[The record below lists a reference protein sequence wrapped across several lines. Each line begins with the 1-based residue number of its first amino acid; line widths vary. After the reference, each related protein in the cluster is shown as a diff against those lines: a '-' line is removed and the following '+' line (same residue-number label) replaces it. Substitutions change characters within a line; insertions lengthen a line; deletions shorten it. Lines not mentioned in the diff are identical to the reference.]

1 MQEGRIGVYPEK
13 GQSPHVV
20 VLGAGFGGLR
30 VARSLARRPVEVT
43 LVDRNNYH
51 LFQPLLYQVATA
63 TLSPDEIA
71 YPVRNTLHNQ
81 QNLHFQLGEVQSIDL
96 NARTVITREMA
107 IPYDFLVVALG
118 GQTNY
123 FGMEDVERHGF
134 GLKDLADA
142 TRIRNHVLSQFEKAV
157 TEPDPEK
164 RRAMLTFV
172 IVGGG
177 PTGIESAG
185 SISELIRLVLRKDY
199 PTLDFDDVCV
209 ILLER
214 DHRLLLAM
222 PEELGQATLEALRR
236 KHVVDVRLNTA
247 VESYDVHV
255 VRLGDGGQIRAETLI
270 WAAGVRAVSVLDT
283 LGVEQDRSGRV
294 VVEPTLQVPGH
305 PEVFVIGDAAFCKD
319 EEGRPLPMMAPVAMQ
334 QASHVAGSIIRLI
347 EGRPL
352 EAFRY
357 KDPGSMATIGR
368 NQAVAHIGR
377 WKLRGF
383 IAWVMWLAVHIYQLI
398 GFRSRLAVLIDW
410 AWSYIFYER
419 AVRLIGPP

>member
-1 MQEGRIGVYPEK
+1 MSPVIGYN
-13 GQSPHVV
+13 
-20 VLGAGFGGLR
+20 R
-30 VARSLARRPVEVT
+30 
-43 LVDRNNYH
+43 
-51 LFQPLLYQVATA
+51 TA
-63 TLSPDEIA
+63 
-71 YPVRNTLHNQ
+71 
-81 QNLHFQLGEVQSIDL
+81 
-96 NARTVITREMA
+96 
-107 IPYDFLVVALG
+107 
-118 GQTNY
+118 
-123 FGMEDVERHGF
+123 
-134 GLKDLADA
+134 
-142 TRIRNHVLSQFEKAV
+142 
-157 TEPDPEK
+157 
-164 RRAMLTFV
+164 
-172 IVGGG
+172 
-177 PTGIESAG
+177 
-185 SISELIRLVLRKDY
+185 
-199 PTLDFDDVCV
+199 
-209 ILLER
+209 ER

-247 VESYDVHV
+247 VESYDGHV

-305 PEVFVIGDAAFCKD
+305 PEVFVVGDAAFCKD

-398 GFRSRLAVLIDW
+398 GFRNRLAVLIDW